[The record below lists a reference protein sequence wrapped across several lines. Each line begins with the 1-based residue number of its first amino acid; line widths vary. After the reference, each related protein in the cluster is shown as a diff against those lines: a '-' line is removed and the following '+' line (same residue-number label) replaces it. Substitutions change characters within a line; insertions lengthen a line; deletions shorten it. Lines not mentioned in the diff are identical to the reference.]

1 MQTPR
6 LGDLPRG
13 VERMTVSGN
22 RAIWQFNASRPF
34 TKYPMA
40 EGSEF
45 PGNPTQF
52 NDWERFLSGG
62 PGVISG
68 HPWWN
73 QIHVINQFPSWEHAT
88 HWLTEDVHEFTRDGN
103 APWLAI
109 GIGSRETDPR
119 YWYCGGC
126 GVWRPHTEGR

>member
-45 PGNPTQF
+45 PGDPTQF

-88 HWLTEDVHEFTRDGN
+88 HWLTEDAMATHRGWRSASAAVR
-103 APWLAI
+103 PIRAI
-109 GIGSRETDPR
+109 GTAVAVGS
-119 YWYCGGC
+119 
-126 GVWRPHTEGR
+126 GVRTLRDDDAA